1 MVLYFSA
8 TGNTRFIAEEL
19 ASKLDDESLDLLN
32 RIRQKDYSPIMSEK
46 PFVICVPVYVC
57 EMPSFINE
65 LIRNTPFEGNRD
77 IYFVFTSGGYSGI
90 SSFLAKCKVRKKGL
104 NYMGSAD
111 FKMPRNYI
119 ANDTYPELSAE
130 EINRRIEV
138 SYKLIPEIADLIS
151 SGQKLVKRSKHV
163 WLFELIIT
171 LPFTPVWTR
180 IRQGVKKFRATD
192 KCIGCRKCARLCPL
206 NVIRPDENGRPVW
219 DAKMCAHCMS
229 CIQNCPVEAIEYG
242 DITPSKKR
250 YTFDRYDFRKKS
262 AKTHPEGLNNTSFL
276 QKRPHSS

>member
-19 ASKLDDESLDLLN
+19 AKKLGDESLDLLK
-32 RIRQKDYSPIMSEK
+32 RIKEKDYSPIRSEK

-65 LIRNTPFEGNRD
+65 LIRKTPFEGNKD
-77 IYFVFTSGGYSGI
+77 VYFVFTSGGYSGI
-90 SSFLAKCKVRKKGL
+90 CSTLAKRMVRKKGL
-104 NYMGSAD
+104 NYMGAAD

-119 ANDTYPELSAE
+119 ANDTYPELPAE
-130 EINRRIEV
+130 EIKRRIDV

-180 IRQGVKKFRATD
+180 IRQGVKKFRASD
-192 KCIGCRKCARLCPL
+192 KCIGCKKCARLCPL
-206 NVIRPDENGRPVW
+206 NVIKPDENGRPVW

-242 DITPSKKR
+242 DVTPPKKR
-250 YTFDRYDFRKKS
+250 YTFDRYDFRK
-262 AKTHPEGLNNTSFL
+262 
-276 QKRPHSS
+276 